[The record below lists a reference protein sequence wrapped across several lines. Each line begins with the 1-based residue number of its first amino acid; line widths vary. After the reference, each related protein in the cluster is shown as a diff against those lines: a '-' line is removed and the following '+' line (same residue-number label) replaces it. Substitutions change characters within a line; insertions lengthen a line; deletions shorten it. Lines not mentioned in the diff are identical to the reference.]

1 MTHLS
6 AKLKTRLLA
15 AALILAALALF
26 HAALVSSLLALDFT
40 NAAEM
45 VSINDP
51 DVAEAQAQKYRTLGV
66 KLDELT
72 SEGQQGSE
80 GQKLDA
86 ESAFTTS
93 LGYWQ
98 QAISLRPSWPY
109 YHLGA
114 LDVEVYLADKV
125 AVQQRIKHIIQLAPN
140 ERGLDKGLLVLAV
153 IAWQW
158 LEPAEKQWL
167 LNRMAKLKYST
178 LKYVFSYAKQADNH
192 YDICTRLP
200 WKKVRGLCG

>member
-1 MTHLS
+1 M
-6 AKLKTRLLA
+6 
-15 AALILAALALF
+15 F
-26 HAALVSSLLALDFT
+26 HAALVSSLLALGFT
-40 NAAEM
+40 HAADM

-66 KLDELT
+66 KLDELA

-80 GQKLDA
+80 GQKGLEEQELDA

-93 LGYWQ
+93 LSYWQ

-167 LNRMAKLKYST
+167 LNRMAKLRPAI
-178 LKYVFSYAKQADNH
+178 LRYVFSYAKQADNH

-200 WKKVRGLCG
+200 WKKVRGLCA